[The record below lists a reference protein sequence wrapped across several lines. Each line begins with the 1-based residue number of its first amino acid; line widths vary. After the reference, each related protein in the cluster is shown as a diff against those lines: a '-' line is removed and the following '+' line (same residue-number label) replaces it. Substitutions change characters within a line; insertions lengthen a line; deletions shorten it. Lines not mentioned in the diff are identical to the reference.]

1 MCARGSLRGKVFVC
15 ALCPEVRGTWL
26 SHICRVVV
34 EWKISK
40 NVFSWKNVFLRVF
53 DEITILQ
60 RLTVG
65 HDVWAQFR
73 SSLDQSSVESWKAFL
88 PMKLVVPVYWSAS
101 FSSPRLRSLW
111 ALMWV
116 LKGKLIDSFDVGTAQ
131 SCLQG
136 NWYSDVSWIAA
147 RKVVN
152 YGSLPVRVV
161 KYLWCSWI
169 SKLIRRDQVVA
180 CSIRETKLIWF
191 DCRKTIRPIQIP
203 GWSCQW
209 SYAYFKD

>member
-1 MCARGSLRGKVFVC
+1 MGRVKNLRKKNFFFLWFLVWFV
-15 ALCPEVRGTWL
+15 V
-26 SHICRVVV
+26 
-34 EWKISK
+34 
-40 NVFSWKNVFLRVF
+40 
-53 DEITILQ
+53 LQ

-65 HDVWAQFR
+65 HDVWAQSR
-73 SSLDQSSVESWKAFL
+73 SSLDQSSVESWKTFL
-88 PMKLVVPVYWSAS
+88 LNELVVPVYWSAS

-116 LKGKLIDSFDVGTAQ
+116 LKGKLFDSFDVGTAQ

-147 RKVVN
+147 RKLVN

-161 KYLWCSWI
+161 KYLCHSRM

-180 CSIRETKLIWF
+180 RSIRETKLYWF